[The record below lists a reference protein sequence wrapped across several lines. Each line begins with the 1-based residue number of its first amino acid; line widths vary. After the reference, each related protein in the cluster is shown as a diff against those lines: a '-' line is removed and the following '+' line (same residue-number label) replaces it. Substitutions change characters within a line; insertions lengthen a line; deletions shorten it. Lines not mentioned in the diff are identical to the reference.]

1 MRIGQLAK
9 SCDCSPESIR
19 YYEKIGLL
27 PPAVRLANG
36 YRSYDASHLKWL
48 AFILRSKALG
58 FSQDEVRR
66 LTNLAH
72 APNSTCQD
80 VHELIVTHIRDV
92 RTRLQELQQ
101 LEKSLLR
108 LEAKCIDETLHE
120 CPVIDELMG

>member
-27 PPAVRLANG
+27 PPAVRRANG
-36 YRSYDASHLKWL
+36 YRSYDSSHLKWL

-72 APNSTCQD
+72 APDSTCED
-80 VHELIVTHIRDV
+80 VHELILAHIRDV

-120 CPVIDELMG
+120 CPVIDELMR